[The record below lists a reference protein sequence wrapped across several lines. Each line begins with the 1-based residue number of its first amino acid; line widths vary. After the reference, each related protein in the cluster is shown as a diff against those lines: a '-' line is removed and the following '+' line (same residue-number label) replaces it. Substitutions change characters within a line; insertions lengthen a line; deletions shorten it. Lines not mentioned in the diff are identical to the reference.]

1 MKEFVPAF
9 FLIICGVSGLILVHS
24 KEAGGMR
31 PGADLAAG
39 HAVITVRAVQ
49 EQEAVAEGDLKILD
63 ENNIRIS
70 KDSTLRNLY

>member
-1 MKEFVPAF
+1 MKEFIPAF

-31 PGADLAAG
+31 PGRNLAAAS
-39 HAVITVRAVQ
+39 AVITVKAIQ
-49 EQEAVAEGDLKILD
+49 EQEVVSDGDLRILD
-63 ENNIRIS
+63 ENNIQIS